1 MGVGFTFF
9 PAPKFHKE
17 KEKEKKRRSMKKA
30 PAKKMAAKKTKID
43 RICDLVD
50 CWIDSEMTRGEFEEK
65 LFKLVGRPIIK
76 ISEMEYIVQEWKGN
90 LYLEGRA
97 QFKDGCYDNWC
108 QIEDLTDFTVG
119 ECNDLVSELHKHYPD
134 YPIEHLEGRFV

>member
-1 MGVGFTFF
+1 MKPT
-9 PAPKFHKE
+9 
-17 KEKEKKRRSMKKA
+17 KKT
-30 PAKKMAAKKTKID
+30 AKKKT
-43 RICDLVD
+43 RWESVADLVECHLD
-50 CWIDSEMTRGEFEEK
+50 EEITKDELIDK
-65 LFKLVGRPIIK
+65 LMKLVGKPIIK

-119 ECNDLVSELHKHYPD
+119 EYNDLVDELNRLYPD
-134 YPIEHLEGRFV
+134 YPIERLEGRFV

>member
-1 MGVGFTFF
+1 M
-9 PAPKFHKE
+9 
-17 KEKEKKRRSMKKA
+17 KEKKKA
-30 PAKKMAAKKTKID
+30 RIKNRID
-43 RICDLVD
+43 AVCDLVD
-50 CWIDSEMTRGEFEEK
+50 AHLDEELTKDELIGKLMTI
-65 LFKLVGRPIIK
+65 VGKPIIK

-119 ECNDLVSELHKHYPD
+119 EYNDLVSELHKHYPD
-134 YPIEHLEGRFV
+134 YPIEYLEGRFV

>member
-1 MGVGFTFF
+1 
-9 PAPKFHKE
+9 
-17 KEKEKKRRSMKKA
+17 MKKDA
-30 PAKKMAAKKTKID
+30 TFATAKKAVKKPAKKKE
-43 RICDLVD
+43 RWEVICDLVD
-50 CWIDSEMTRGEFEEK
+50 CWIDDEITKGEFEEK

-76 ISEMEYIVQEWKGN
+76 ISEMEYIVREWKDN

-119 ECNDLVSELHKHYPD
+119 EYNDLVSELHKHYPD
-134 YPIEHLEGRFV
+134 YPIEYLEGRFV